1 MEDTKTN
8 IDLKSILNIDPPKDF
23 KVIYIDDS
31 VTSFEFVSDSLMKI
45 FDYDEEPAKTKTS
58 EISDQGSGV
67 VALMPFEIAEQKGVE
82 VLMAARNHG
91 FPLQVRIEQE
101 D

>member
-1 MEDTKTN
+1 MEDTNTTIN
-8 IDLKSILNIDPPKDF
+8 LKSILSIDTPKDF
-23 KVIYIDDS
+23 KVIYLDDN
-31 VTSFEFVSDSLMKI
+31 VTSFEFVSDSLIKI
-45 FDYDEEPAKTKTS
+45 FNYDKEPANAKTS
-58 EISDQGSGV
+58 EISERGSSV

-101 D
+101 